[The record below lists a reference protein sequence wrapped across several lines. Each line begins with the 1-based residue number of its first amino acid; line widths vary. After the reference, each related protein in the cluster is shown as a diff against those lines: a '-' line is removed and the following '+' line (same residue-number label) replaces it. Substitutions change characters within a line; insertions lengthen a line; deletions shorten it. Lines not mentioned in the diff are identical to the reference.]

1 MILADQIL
9 YKNNQLIG
17 VNKPPGIPV
26 QKDLTGDE
34 FLAQSVEKYCHH
46 PIQIIHR
53 IDRPTSGI
61 VVFAK
66 NKKALAIMNAQMSDR
81 KTKKTYLAIVGKKP
95 EKDSGTL
102 THYLLKESKK
112 NKCHVVNKDRKGAKE
127 AILHYKLIDK
137 SEHLFLLEIDLVTG
151 RHHQI
156 RAQLAAMGCP
166 IRGDVKYGFK
176 RANKNKSI
184 NLHAWKFQFEHPV
197 TQTTENIMASVPD
210 FPEWKAF
217 SIIDQQ

>member
-1 MILADQIL
+1 LTDQIL

-17 VNKPPGIPV
+17 VNKQPGIPV
-26 QKDLTGDE
+26 QQDLTGDD

-46 PIQIIHR
+46 PVHIIHR

-66 NKKALAIMNAQMSDR
+66 NKKALANMNAQMSDR
-81 KTKKTYLAIVGKKP
+81 KTKKTYLAIVGKRP

-102 THYLLKESKK
+102 THYLLKDAKK
-112 NKCHVVNKDRKGAKE
+112 NKCYVVNKDRKGCKE
-127 AILHYKLIDK
+127 AILEYKLIDK
-137 SEHLFLLEIDLVTG
+137 SEHLFLLEINLITG

-156 RAQLAAMGCP
+156 RAQLAAMGST

-184 NLHAWKFQFEHPV
+184 NLHAWKFEFRHPV
-197 TQTTENIMASVPD
+197 TGAKENIIAEVPD
-210 FPEWKAF
+210 YPEWKAF
-217 SIIDQQ
+217 NTLEKK